1 MEPITIAFA
10 MSTLM
15 GVVSYLLKMQIQMQK
30 DQIKELQIDIKE
42 VREKY
47 YKKEDFQEF
56 KKELWARL
64 DRLEDDFKKELDK

>member
-30 DQIKELQIDIKE
+30 DQIKELQNDIKE

-64 DRLEDDFKKELDK
+64 DRLEDDFKKELVK